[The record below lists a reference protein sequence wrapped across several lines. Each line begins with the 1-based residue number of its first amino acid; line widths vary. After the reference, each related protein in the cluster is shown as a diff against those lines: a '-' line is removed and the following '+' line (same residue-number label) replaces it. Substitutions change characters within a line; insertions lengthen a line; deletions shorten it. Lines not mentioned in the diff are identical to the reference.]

1 MTACLF
7 LLEELMRERQ
17 LFFCFSTRI
26 LDQWRLK
33 VEQERGSVN
42 PWSTTLTFQDRA
54 SKDLLFLMSLWKECI
69 TKMSAICNMHLHS
82 VSICGFPRAP
92 WRFTTGFPYFQWLFT
107 SREVSQMHYKLSGTD
122 FNNKHLLFKFL
133 PVLFAITHT
142 YIHTKHT
149 HSKSKFIFQVKLILI
164 K

>member
-1 MTACLF
+1 MSVSPWGID
-7 LLEELMRERQ
+7 ERKAT
-17 LFFCFSTRI
+17 FFCFSTRI
-26 LDQWRLK
+26 LDQWRLE

-54 SKDLLFLMSLWKECI
+54 SKGLLFLMSLWKNVLPKCQLF
-69 TKMSAICNMHLHS
+69 AICISTLYPS
-82 VSICGFPRAP
+82 VGLLELRGGSQLDFHISSDCLP
-92 WRFTTGFPYFQWLFT
+92 

-122 FNNKHLLFKFL
+122 FNNNHLLFKFL

-142 YIHTKHT
+142 HTYTLNTNT

-164 K
+164 